1 MKTFVCAVCLLLA
14 ACCTLST
21 HAQTRYSQRM
31 AESQGKQWTHGK
43 SWDYVN
49 GLVAKSLLNLCEHR
63 QHQFGQGALR
73 PLPPRKSLGRAERHA
88 QCRPLQKGCRLAS
101 ELPGERLFAY
111 PDRRCQR
118 MFLP

>member
-49 GLVAKSLLNLCEHR
+49 GLVAKSLLNLCE
-63 QHQFGQGALR
+63 QYQYA
-73 PLPPRKSLGRAERHA
+73 
-88 QCRPLQKGCRLAS
+88 
-101 ELPGERLFAY
+101 
-111 PDRRCQR
+111 D
-118 MFLP
+118 